1 MHLYK
6 IGHQFSGYYY
16 YNIYQ
21 APVYFN
27 GEDSS
32 EKGTIKLASILP
44 DPEISENFLIHI
56 KDSTVSGEWHT
67 TKDTKSLEF
76 SARENKP
83 SLRFDFLYLQD
94 STILKP
100 AMTGSPLATY
110 EAATVWPK
118 GNSTQVNFLK
128 RTINEEFGVK
138 NSIEDIDKIFLRRKK
153 SFFDGYLK
161 SNVDVKIEDM
171 QDPYIYSM
179 EETGHLMIAFQ
190 SPKLL
195 TLAFFSYS
203 YAGGAHG
210 NFGTSFSSLDMVKNK
225 KLRLDDVITLAG
237 KKQLP
242 TLLEKYF
249 RKTYGLKDSD
259 SLSDGGLFENTIKP
273 NSNFYVTA
281 KGIGFNY
288 EPYEIGPYALGEIN
302 IFIPFSELNGSLQ
315 PVFKKILE

>member
-16 YNIYQ
+16 YNLYQ
-21 APVYFN
+21 VPVYFN

-32 EKGTIKLASILP
+32 EKGTIKLGSILP
-44 DPEISENFLIHI
+44 DPEISEYFLIHI
-56 KDSTVSGEWHT
+56 KDSTASGEWHT
-67 TKDTKSLEF
+67 TKDAKTLEF
-76 SARENKP
+76 SARENILP
-83 SLRFDFLYLQD
+83 LRFDFLYLQD
-94 STILKP
+94 SSRLKP

-110 EAATVWPK
+110 EVATIWPK

-138 NSIEDIDKIFLRRKK
+138 NSTEDIDKIFLRRKK
-153 SFFDGYLK
+153 TYFDGYLK
-161 SNVDVKIEDM
+161 NNKDVKIEDL

-179 EETGHLMIAFQ
+179 EETDHLMITFQ
-190 SPKLL
+190 SSKLL

-210 NFGTSFSSLDMVKNK
+210 DFSTTFSSLDLVKNK
-225 KLRLDDVITLAG
+225 KIMLNDVVTLTG

-242 TLLEKYF
+242 KLLEKYF
-249 RKTYGLKDSD
+249 RKMYGLKDTD
-259 SLSDGGLFENTIKP
+259 SLSDGGLFENMIKP
-273 NSNFYVTA
+273 NSNFYLTS
-281 KGIGFNY
+281 KGIGFDY
-288 EPYEIGPYALGEIN
+288 APYEIAPFALGEIN

-315 PVFKKILE
+315 PAFKMIID